1 VSEGFSLDWLRLRE
15 APDMR
20 ARSRPLARRFAAA
33 VRRRAG
39 DGPALLVDLG
49 AGSGSSFRALAPLIP
64 GEQDWRLIE
73 NDPALLGFQAAE
85 IAQWA
90 RGQGHPASLG
100 SGLAVVTSG
109 SSVWRA
115 HSVAHDLAA
124 GLDALPLAGAH
135 GVTASAFLDLVSA
148 DWLAQLALRLA
159 AAKIP
164 FLAAL
169 TVDGRRTWSPAH
181 REDALMEQLFARHQR
196 GDKGFGAALGATAAE
211 RAAAIFRGHAYA
223 VATMA
228 SDWRL
233 EPGDDGMLEIMIDG
247 AADAAGD
254 VDPDARGRLDRW
266 REARHAARS
275 AGTLRLTVG
284 HVDILATRDET
295 APNS

>member
-1 VSEGFSLDWLRLRE
+1 MSAGFSLDWLRLRE

-20 ARSRPLARRFAAA
+20 ARSRPLARRFADA

-39 DGPALLVDLG
+39 DGAALLVDLG

-100 SGLAVVTSG
+100 SGLVTVTSG
-109 SSVWRA
+109 AGAWRA
-115 HSVAHDLAA
+115 HSVAHDLAT
-124 GLDALPLAGAH
+124 GLDALPLSGAH
-135 GVTASAFLDLVSA
+135 GVTASALLDLVSET
-148 DWLAQLALRLA
+148 WLARLA
-159 AAKIP
+159 ARLAATKIP

-169 TVDGRRTWSPAH
+169 NVDGRRAWQPAH
-181 REDALMEQLFARHQR
+181 RDDALVDRLFARHQR
-196 GDKGFGAALGATAAE
+196 GDKGFGAALGPAAAE
-211 RAAAIFRGHAYA
+211 AAAALFRGHGYA

-233 EPGDDGMLEIMIDG
+233 EPGDDAMLEIMIDG
-247 AADAAGD
+247 AADAAGEI
-254 VDPDARGRLDRW
+254 DAEAHSHIDHW
-266 REARHAARS
+266 RAERHAAR
-275 AGTLRLTVG
+275 AGGTLRLAVG

-295 APNS
+295 S

>member
-1 VSEGFSLDWLRLRE
+1 VSGGFSLDWLRLRE

-64 GEQDWRLIE
+64 GEQDWRLVE

-109 SSVWRA
+109 SAAWRA
-115 HSVAHDLAA
+115 HSVAHDLAT
-124 GLDALPLAGAH
+124 GLDGLPLSGAH
-135 GVTASAFLDLVSA
+135 GVTASALLDLVSA
-148 DWLAQLALRLA
+148 EWLARLALRLA
-159 AAKIP
+159 AVNAP

-169 TVDGRRTWSPAH
+169 TVDGRRGWLPAH
-181 REDALMEQLFARHQR
+181 RDDALVDHLFVRHQR
-196 GDKGFGAALGATAAE
+196 GDKGFGAALGPTAAE
-211 RAAAIFRGHAYA
+211 SAAALFRGHGYA
-223 VATMA
+223 VATVA

-233 EPGDDGMLEIMIDG
+233 EAGDDALLEILIEG

-266 REARHAARS
+266 REARHAARA
-275 AGTLRLTVG
+275 AGTLRLAVG

-295 APNS
+295 SANS